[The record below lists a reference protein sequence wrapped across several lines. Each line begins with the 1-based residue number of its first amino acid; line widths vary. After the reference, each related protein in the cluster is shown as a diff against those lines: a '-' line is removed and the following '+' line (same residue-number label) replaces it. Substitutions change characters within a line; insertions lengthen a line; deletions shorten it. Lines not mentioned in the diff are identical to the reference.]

1 MQRLQRI
8 HFSPRCLPPA
18 LVFGQIDNV
27 RRCRGDRKMRGSKL
41 IMYAGVWGGA
51 PAQAPW
57 GRAQPPARFSGAL
70 PPAVDWG
77 SSGALPPACR
87 RLCLVGAFPRSPCR
101 CPPACHFERS
111 NRAPPALLSLE
122 MGVPCSSSSWKGRR
136 RSRGALLVAHAP
148 SDKGLS
154 AYQALT
160 WGSLAPYRDPGATHG
175 RGARAWTDAQQPGSG
190 RWAGTATT
198 ACPRTN
204 AFEPNR
210 LRPQAQ

>member
-1 MQRLQRI
+1 MPRGTKHCNGCIAFTSRLVA
-8 HFSPRCLPPA
+8 F
-18 LVFGQIDNV
+18 
-27 RRCRGDRKMRGSKL
+27 RRPSSSGKL
-41 IMYAGVWGGA
+41 IMYAGVEAIEKCEFGAGHRHKPPGAEHSHQHASAGHCHLLWTGA
-51 PAQAPW
+51 PAGHCHLLVA
-57 GRAQPPARFSGAL
+57 GSAL
-70 PPAVDWG
+70 SV
-77 SSGALPPACR
+77 
-87 RLCLVGAFPRSPCR
+87 RSHAHHADA
-101 CPPACHFERS
+101 PPACHFESS

-175 RGARAWTDAQQPGSG
+175 RGARAWTGAQQPGSG

-198 ACPRTN
+198 VCPRTN
-204 AFEPNR
+204 AFAPNR

>member
-1 MQRLQRI
+1 MPRGTKHCNGCSAFTSRLVA
-8 HFSPRCLPPA
+8 F
-18 LVFGQIDNV
+18 
-27 RRCRGDRKMRGSKL
+27 RRPSSSGKL
-41 IMYAGVWGGA
+41 IMHAGVGA
-51 PAQAPW
+51 IDNMRVW
-57 GRAQPPARFSGAL
+57 GRGTGTSPLGQSTATSTLQRGTATCCGLGLQRGTATCLSPAL
-70 PPAVDWG
+70 P
-77 SSGALPPACR
+77 CR
-87 RLCLVGAFPRSPCR
+87 RVPTLTMPMP
-101 CPPACHFERS
+101 PPACHFERS

-175 RGARAWTDAQQPGSG
+175 RGARAWTGAQQPGSG